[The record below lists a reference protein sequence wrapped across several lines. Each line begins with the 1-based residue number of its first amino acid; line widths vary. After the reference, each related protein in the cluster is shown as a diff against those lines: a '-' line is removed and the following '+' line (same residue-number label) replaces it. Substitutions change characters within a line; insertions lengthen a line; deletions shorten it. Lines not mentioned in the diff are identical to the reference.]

1 MIISTDSRIAKNG
14 RAEGNVLAN
23 GGMEQMPKISKPMN
37 SGLSKKFGA
46 VIAAGALAIAAASV
60 GIARTPNPAADTG
73 TPLVLGMAFDGHQVS
88 NLDNSIKYYEA
99 LGYPLL
105 SRTDWNVDKVAN
117 ALGGTPG
124 AESRTAII
132 NMPSSV
138 SDKAFPLILREYRGI
153 DRKDWSGLSS
163 SDLLS
168 GHMDVTVKDDCNP
181 VMDKLKSMGM
191 LKVPQMNM
199 PGGGGAQN
207 GPRRFAFVQDPDG
220 WFIELFAM
228 MKPAPGAPPEGPK
241 VSNSTATQQNIDRLG
256 KQEGFNHIGL
266 NVVDPKKALAF
277 YAGVL
282 GGDYPPLE
290 QLLAPPPAPP
300 AGATARPP
308 GPRMTMMN
316 GWFPQATTSNN
327 VRLEL
332 IAFPQPPDKQMPP
345 DAHFADINVNYVG
358 FQVSDIEA
366 VYAKAK
372 ADGAITVSTGG
383 IVKVKDGRA
392 VMLRDPDV
400 GGFVELWEPSK

>member
-1 MIISTDSRIAKNG
+1 MLKNRKPIDSW
-14 RAEGNVLAN
+14 V
-23 GGMEQMPKISKPMN
+23 
-37 SGLSKKFGA
+37 SKKLG
-46 VIAAGALAIAAASV
+46 VIAAAGALTIAAASV
-60 GIARTPNPAADTG
+60 GTALTPKADDG
-73 TPLVLGMAFDGHQVS
+73 GSGKVLGMAFDGHQVS

-105 SRTDWNVDKVAN
+105 SKTDWKVDKVAN
-117 ALGGTPG
+117 ALGGTAG

-138 SDKAFPLILREYRGI
+138 SDKPFPLTLREYRGI
-153 DRKDWSGLSS
+153 ERKDWSGLSS

-181 VMDKLKSMGM
+181 VMDKLKSMGL
-191 LKVPQMNM
+191 LKVPAMNL

-228 MKPAPGAPPEGPK
+228 MKPQPGAPPEGPK

-266 NVVDPKKALAF
+266 NVIDPKKALAF
-277 YAGVL
+277 YQGVL

-290 QLLAPPPAPP
+290 QLLTPPPAPP
-300 AGATARPP
+300 AGGNARPA

-332 IAFPQPPDKQMPP
+332 IAFPQPPGKDHPP
-345 DAHFADINVNYVG
+345 DEHFQDINVNYVG
-358 FQVSDIEA
+358 FQVSDIDA

-372 ADGAITVSTGG
+372 ADGAITVSDGG

-400 GGFVELWEPSK
+400 GGFVELWEPSKQ